1 MLCKK
6 LNTPKPPLPLD
17 LKTISLQT
25 KVARVMV
32 LDIYIAV
39 AQMCRQAGY
48 AVADTKCK
56 VDLLNNH

>member
-25 KVARVMV
+25 KAARVMV

-39 AQMCRQAGY
+39 VQMCRQARY
-48 AVADTKCK
+48 AVAYAKCR
-56 VDLLNNH
+56 VELY